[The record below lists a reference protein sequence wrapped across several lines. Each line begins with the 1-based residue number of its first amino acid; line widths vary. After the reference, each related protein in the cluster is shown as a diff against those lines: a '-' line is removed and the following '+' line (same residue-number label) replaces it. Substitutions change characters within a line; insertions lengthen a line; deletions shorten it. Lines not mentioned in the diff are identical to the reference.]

1 MNGNLAQFGKDLQL
15 HLFRLQ
21 KSLDNINRL
30 FAADVMVSEATFAN
44 RLDEL
49 SAMTLDHSE
58 QSETLRKA
66 LQSGAE
72 QDVAAETILRWI
84 GKRQSA
90 RLHARADTI
99 ERLAAV
105 TVELAALSMLEAERM
120 TMTALL
126 ARRDAMSAQ
135 VQHGRPE

>member
-21 KSLDNINRL
+21 ASLDNINRL
-30 FAADVMVSEATFAN
+30 FAAGVMASEATFTN

-49 SAMTLDHSE
+49 SAMAHDHSE
-58 QSETLRKA
+58 RAGMLRQA
-66 LQSGAE
+66 LQSGVE
-72 QDVAAETILRWI
+72 QNVATETVLHWI
-84 GKRQSA
+84 GRRQSA
-90 RLHARADTI
+90 RLHARADAI

-126 ARRDAMSAQ
+126 ARRDAMIAQ
-135 VQHGRPE
+135 MQHDRPE